1 MYLCVIVG
9 MFLIVLIL
17 YLENRVT
24 SQELLAKNHPCK
36 NEIMSARLD
45 VNNLG
50 ERPNTSQIDAM
61 EEVYSHLF
69 WKNITFVS
77 TSNN

>member
-1 MYLCVIVG
+1 

-24 SQELLAKNHPCK
+24 SQELIAKNHPCE
-36 NEIMSARLD
+36 NEVMSARLD
-45 VNNLG
+45 ANNPG

-61 EEVYSHLF
+61 EEVLSHLF
-69 WKNITFVS
+69 YGKTLDLFS
-77 TSNN
+77 KSKYLCNN

>member
-36 NEIMSARLD
+36 NEIMSAAK
-45 VNNLG
+45 
-50 ERPNTSQIDAM
+50 SSAC
-61 EEVYSHLF
+61 F
-69 WKNITFVS
+69 TFHVLMIYWL
-77 TSNN
+77 T